1 MTAIDPT
8 EEQTARRPMSYAGAA
23 DTGPCEGRQASPSN
37 PTGAGKA
44 RTKEQLTETF
54 VFRCTAAEKAQ
65 LRAKAEAA
73 GLPAATLLREALGLT
88 EARRRK
94 PIPRVDPALVLA
106 VGRIG
111 GNLNQIAR
119 WLNRAMLAGRVD
131 LDALTVARRLL
142 TIERQLGQ
150 IVEAEVEEVVDDA
163 VDLGLGLGG
172 FGGEA
177 SDLGAFASDPVFQ
190 SERSESGISAL
201 KAFFTSARKA
211 AKSGKVAASKHQ
223 LVSEPTKPHTACSC
237 STEFSKNSKKHQA
250 Q

>member
-1 MTAIDPT
+1 MTATDPT

-37 PTGAGKA
+37 PIAAGCG
-44 RTKEQLTETF
+44 RTKEPLTETF

-119 WLNRAMLAGRVD
+119 WLNRAMRTD
-131 LDALTVARRLL
+131 RTDPDALTVAGRLL
-142 TIERQLGQ
+142 TIERQLAQ
-150 IVEAEVEEVVDDA
+150 IVEA
-163 VDLGLGLGG
+163 
-172 FGGEA
+172 
-177 SDLGAFASDPVFQ
+177 
-190 SERSESGISAL
+190 
-201 KAFFTSARKA
+201 ARR
-211 AKSGKVAASKHQ
+211 
-223 LVSEPTKPHTACSC
+223 C
-237 STEFSKNSKKHQA
+237 
-250 Q
+250 

>member
-37 PTGAGKA
+37 PTGTGKTL
-44 RTKEQLTETF
+44 TKEPLTETF
-54 VFRCTAAEKAQ
+54 VFRCTVAEKAE

-94 PIPRVDPALVLA
+94 PIPRVDPALLLA

-119 WLNRAMLAGRVD
+119 WLNRAMLAGHVD

-142 TIERQLGQ
+142 SIERQLAQ
-150 IVEAEVEEVVDDA
+150 IIEAT
-163 VDLGLGLGG
+163 
-172 FGGEA
+172 
-177 SDLGAFASDPVFQ
+177 
-190 SERSESGISAL
+190 R
-201 KAFFTSARKA
+201 R
-211 AKSGKVAASKHQ
+211 
-223 LVSEPTKPHTACSC
+223 C
-237 STEFSKNSKKHQA
+237 
-250 Q
+250 